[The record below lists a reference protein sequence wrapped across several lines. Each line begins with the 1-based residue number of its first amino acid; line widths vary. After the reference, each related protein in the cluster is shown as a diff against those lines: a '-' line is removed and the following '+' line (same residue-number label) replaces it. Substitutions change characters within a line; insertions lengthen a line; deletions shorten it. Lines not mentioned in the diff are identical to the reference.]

1 MAHSDDVQTLLARA
15 ADDLE
20 MVLSM
25 RALAL
30 GADQIFG
37 FLAQQCVEKAAKA
50 WLIQLGVQPDWT
62 HDLRKLLPQLVN
74 RGLVDR
80 SEAEEFVE
88 LNRFAVEFRYGPAPR
103 PGLIDRS
110 IVADGV
116 NRFFESARAACRLP
130 TE

>member
-25 RALAL
+25 QALAL

-37 FLAQQCVEKAAKA
+37 FLAQQCVEKTAKA
-50 WLIQLGVQPDWT
+50 WLIHLGVQPDWT

-74 RGLVDR
+74 RGLVAR
-80 SEAEEFVE
+80 PQAEAFVE

-103 PGLIDRS
+103 PGLLDRGS
-110 IVADGV
+110 VADGV
-116 NRFFESARAACRLP
+116 QRFFESACAACRSPLG
-130 TE
+130 